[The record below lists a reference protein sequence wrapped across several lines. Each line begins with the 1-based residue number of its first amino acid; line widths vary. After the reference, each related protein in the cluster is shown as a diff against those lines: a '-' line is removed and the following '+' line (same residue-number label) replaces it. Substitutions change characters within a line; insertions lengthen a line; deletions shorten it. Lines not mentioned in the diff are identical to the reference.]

1 MKNMGKYFINRPKIK
16 GLTNFG
22 RKRVKGKE
30 EKKRVEKTTVY
41 SQEV

>member
-1 MKNMGKYFINRPKIK
+1 MGKYFVNRPNIK

-30 EKKRVEKTTVY
+30 KKEKNIKNN
-41 SQEV
+41 SL

>member
-1 MKNMGKYFINRPKIK
+1 MGKYFVNRRNIK

-41 SQEV
+41 SHQV